1 MNSSM
6 PKYNRKCN
14 FCGNTYYVCLSC
26 ISKKSWKNVCC
37 SPECFIKLFEN
48 KDMDIEPQ
56 KINEG
61 EIKNM
66 IGVLHDKTKI
76 EIIGYDLI
84 LGRFDDLNRVTR
96 TFEDFDKF
104 ELSSEELKEI
114 SLMINKHTTD
124 K

>member
-1 MNSSM
+1 
-6 PKYNRKCN
+6 
-14 FCGNTYYVCLSC
+14 
-26 ISKKSWKNVCC
+26 
-37 SPECFIKLFEN
+37 
-48 KDMDIEPQ
+48 MDIEPQ